1 MVWTEVWFTMPCC
14 SLLRLWKCQHPE
26 SPEIPE
32 ELLNIAG
39 KHQHDH
45 YLVEFPTHVCSTWNA
60 KSHSLALQTDQR
72 PVNTVSPSDSESWQN
87 GAARAAIGNYISFLH
102 WFSEVHYPHA
112 YKFSITSCS
121 KGGVQSSI
129 KHPMQPSP
137 ICGGVTMHTQRFS
150 THPPFHLFLNSQLA
164 SVGRRSVWMTEL
176 CPLSGYP
183 WLEDTLSATYPAGW
197 VFWVGKQER
206 WDLSQNRP
214 RRHTVPTHPPYTKL
228 ALLHQQSSLFLPTMH
243 TQRFS
248 THPPFHLFLNSQ
260 LASVGRRSVWMTE
273 LCPLSGYP
281 WLEDT
286 LSATYPHLTNLCQ
299 CISRLQRVQDASFG
313 GRWRR
318 ARRRAIIVVGAEVGE
333 TNFTYVALWLD
344 CVHRIRG
351 HSSTKIPS
359 TLCSPMAWMQV
370 FGVCDDTMYLAVGW
384 GIWYKIFGQHWFCLF
399 LNDLFDH
406 LIRNGN
412 QPLLRPHSGF
422 WLSVWLK
429 TSRVRALCCLQG

>member
-137 ICGGVTMHTQRFS
+137 ICGGVSNQTPKIYQTI
-150 THPPFHLFLNSQLA
+150 THKDPKK
-164 SVGRRSVWMTEL
+164 
-176 CPLSGYP
+176 
-183 WLEDTLSATYPAGW
+183 W
-197 VFWVGKQER
+197 V
-206 WDLSQNRP
+206 
-214 RRHTVPTHPPYTKL
+214 
-228 ALLHQQSSLFLPTMH
+228 
-243 TQRFS
+243 
-248 THPPFHLFLNSQ
+248 
-260 LASVGRRSVWMTE
+260 
-273 LCPLSGYP
+273 
-281 WLEDT
+281 
-286 LSATYPHLTNLCQ
+286 
-299 CISRLQRVQDASFG
+299 
-313 GRWRR
+313 
-318 ARRRAIIVVGAEVGE
+318 
-333 TNFTYVALWLD
+333 
-344 CVHRIRG
+344 
-351 HSSTKIPS
+351 
-359 TLCSPMAWMQV
+359 
-370 FGVCDDTMYLAVGW
+370 
-384 GIWYKIFGQHWFCLF
+384 WFC
-399 LNDLFDH
+399 
-406 LIRNGN
+406 RNN
-412 QPLLRPHSGF
+412 TIN
-422 WLSVWLK
+422 WKLSVIPKGLLK
-429 TSRVRALCCLQG
+429 KHTHSFLCHPHKANHGAPSFLDPSQRDWSIADSSDSTWWRLRNPQQQVGNIMKFTD